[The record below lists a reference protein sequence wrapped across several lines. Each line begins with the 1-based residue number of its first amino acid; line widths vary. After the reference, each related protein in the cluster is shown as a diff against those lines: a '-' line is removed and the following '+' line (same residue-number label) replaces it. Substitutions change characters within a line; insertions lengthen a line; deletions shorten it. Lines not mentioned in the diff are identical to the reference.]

1 MHPLRLLLIVSL
13 AVAAAIGIAFGALL
27 ARGGVPQTE
36 AYVIGAIVLGA
47 FMLPWS
53 GVFLW
58 AVRRASDLE
67 TLIDRTR
74 FLVRDEQRSIANR
87 RYHGEVD
94 DLARAIEEIRLE
106 VVREKSWAAEQR
118 TTLEQ
123 ITASLGEGL
132 LALTPRGRVALANER
147 VREMFAISGTL
158 LGKPLLEVIRNQALI
173 AAFEKALRGEK
184 SIDRISM
191 SDRQIEIR
199 VFPVQTS
206 SELAAVALF
215 IDITEI
221 ERLQRVRKEFLDDFS
236 HEVRT
241 PLTGLR
247 SAVETFEH
255 GALTDDQDEQLR
267 HVMLRQLSRLE
278 RLVRDLAELHHIE
291 SGELVLDK
299 HTVAIRDL
307 LEECAI
313 ELGDAAHVKIRGDGA
328 MAWADADRVQQIFSN
343 LFDNA
348 LKYGGGKIDVD
359 VARSDNDVI
368 VTVGDRGEGIPPHEL
383 ERVFHRFYRVDKSRS
398 QNVAG
403 SGLGLAI
410 TKHLVLLHGG
420 SIRAFNREG
429 GGAAFE
435 VRLPAVQS
443 ARLSGGSLGAI
454 STDPT

>member
-1 MHPLRLLLIVSL
+1 FLQVS
-13 AVAAAIGIAFGALL
+13 
-27 ARGGVPQTE
+27 
-36 AYVIGAIVLGA
+36 
-47 FMLPWS
+47 
-53 GVFLW
+53 
-58 AVRRASDLE
+58 
-67 TLIDRTR
+67 
-74 FLVRDEQRSIANR
+74 
-87 RYHGEVD
+87 
-94 DLARAIEEIRLE
+94 
-106 VVREKSWAAEQR
+106 
-118 TTLEQ
+118 
-123 ITASLGEGL
+123 
-132 LALTPRGRVALANER
+132 
-147 VREMFAISGTL
+147 
-158 LGKPLLEVIRNQALI
+158 RNQALI

-255 GALTDDQDEQLR
+255 GALTNDQDEQLR

-278 RLVRDLAELHHIE
+278 RLVRDLAELHRIE

-313 ELGDAAHVKIRGDGA
+313 ELGDAAHVTIRGDGA

-343 LFDNA
+343 LLDNA

-359 VARSDNDVI
+359 VARSENDVI
-368 VTVGDRGEGIPPHEL
+368 VT
-383 ERVFHRFYRVDKSRS
+383 
-398 QNVAG
+398 
-403 SGLGLAI
+403 
-410 TKHLVLLHGG
+410 
-420 SIRAFNREG
+420 
-429 GGAAFE
+429 
-435 VRLPAVQS
+435 
-443 ARLSGGSLGAI
+443 
-454 STDPT
+454 